1 MLGGPTSTVCAE
13 RSDPAIAVQSVN
25 VIETNL
31 RLRVSVATL
40 RGAPV
45 HVQFVLATVAA
56 IYRVALLRV
65 GDYPLKN
72 NGSHIDA
79 SLSRQPL
86 VKGERLVRAE
96 MNAVII
102 TNAATARYS
111 AKRLVSWLAL
121 PEGSVGII
129 ASVARACA
137 IPLRLQ
143 RSCDAAEARALLSR
157 KWRAPLV
164 QGSAASPRV
173 QVSLGRHLGI
183 PARGGQANDQVQHRA
198 PPSVPSRQTSARRLH
213 RSVALRTETRAWY
226 GVGMPCSCARVL
238 LFRCTRWQS
247 LASRPPHKKFCYG

>member
-1 MLGGPTSTVCAE
+1 MRTLKSSCTGGAGEQADDTCESYSTVAILAQGTNWADAFTQAFLLGGPTSTVCAE

-56 IYRVALLRV
+56 RYRVALLRV

-96 MNAVII
+96 MNAVI
-102 TNAATARYS
+102 TTYVATATYS
-111 AKRLVSWLAL
+111 A
-121 PEGSVGII
+121 
-129 ASVARACA
+129 
-137 IPLRLQ
+137 
-143 RSCDAAEARALLSR
+143 
-157 KWRAPLV
+157 
-164 QGSAASPRV
+164 
-173 QVSLGRHLGI
+173 
-183 PARGGQANDQVQHRA
+183 
-198 PPSVPSRQTSARRLH
+198 
-213 RSVALRTETRAWY
+213 
-226 GVGMPCSCARVL
+226 
-238 LFRCTRWQS
+238 F
-247 LASRPPHKKFCYG
+247 

>member
-1 MLGGPTSTVCAE
+1 MLAWRHDE
-13 RSDPAIAVQSVN
+13 AVAGQSGHVSRN
-25 VIETNL
+25 ART
-31 RLRVSVATL
+31 LRVARMVAI
-40 RGAPV
+40 GY
-45 HVQFVLATVAA
+45 LA
-56 IYRVALLRV
+56 RRHV